1 MDKEGKK
8 ITIISAF
15 FVLFVLLG
23 YILSIYITSK
33 SAFVFLIW
41 ILFLV
46 IIFFIIVIFEDLS
59 SSFDRKLSTL
69 FNTKYKKHK
78 RKEEN
83 KEYLSLFT
91 HEMKN
96 GISVIKG
103 YVYMILNDDKLS
115 KNLSDEVK
123 KYLKR
128 VELSSSKLTSL
139 TDNMLNFNKLNSG
152 LFELNF
158 TKYSLNTLLTDAI
171 DSFKGFGEEKN
182 INIQYENKL
191 KDSEDVIK
199 IDRFKIDEV
208 VSNLLNNAIN
218 YAYNNSTVHVMLSK
232 ENDDNI
238 LVSIKDEGEGI
249 NEDELLSIFK
259 KFYRSDNNTIS
270 GTGLG
275 LYISKVIIEKHN
287 GNIWAENSKDGRG
300 GAVIF
305 FSLPVK

>member
-69 FNTKYKKHK
+69 LNIKYKKHK
-78 RKEEN
+78 RKDDN

-300 GAVIF
+300 GGCNF
-305 FSLPVK
+305 F